1 MKIRRDFVTNSS
13 SSSYVISYSSIPEFD
28 SETISKYPCVKILE
42 PLIKALVE
50 CESDYDTDAGEWV
63 TNIDELNNYLLSEYS
78 WSKCNTIEDLIKDEE
93 ISEEYYTTCIKELD
107 SGHSLIFK
115 DIGYSDEALVQ
126 MYKMLDQADA
136 GIKILFGD

>member
-1 MKIRRDFVTNSS
+1 MKMRRDFVTNSS
-13 SSSYVISYSSIPEFD
+13 SSSYVILYNSIPEFD

-63 TNIDELNNYLLSEYS
+63 TNIDELNNYLLSKYG
-78 WSKCNTIEDLIKDEE
+78 WSKCNTIEKLIEDEE

-107 SGHSLIFK
+107 SGYSLIFK
-115 DIGYSDEALVQ
+115 DIGYSDEALVR